1 MAYGILV
8 ILALVYLALLLML
21 VSKIVEGLLRLFFG
35 VSFDRSKHSSDTGL
49 LGVLGLLGCSCC
61 GGRRRGGHRRKRNS
75 GKRADGSG
83 RPHMSSSALGGM
95 SQMDRESDI
104 SSYMPPAGG
113 AGGMGG
119 HHADD
124 GTSTP
129 PRFLH
134 AESRKGSTYS
144 QPPSVLRP
152 EHANRPYR
160 EAGPVGEEGEGYIMG
175 AWQPFPRASVGSG
188 TAYSPLVGE
197 VTSAGT
203 GGAGLGIAAAAFR
216 HGSSPVP
223 DGPPAG
229 AQKAA
234 MVGGPAAA
242 VVPQAAPSPS
252 GFARVGGGRAHID
265 TPYAIATGST
275 QTFPSLGQ
283 QSVHSQSQPQPQPQ
297 STRVHTQSFGASV
310 ASVTTMT
317 PTLTTAG
324 MRTAASALVYDD
336 TEPAMSFSSV
346 DAGVGSNGLPP
357 GAMMPAHI
365 RTKSQT
371 AIVEDFHPLPA
382 PASDGGAASS
392 STSGSRLSMPQ
403 VQQQQQQQ
411 QQQPPS
417 AWDLQARPA
426 GVRQTHVSENSYL
439 RAPPHFTLGGG
450 AENEDESGDE
460 QGALQKKKAR
470 PWYHIGRGRA
480 HSSEGRTSTSAAAAQ
495 GLGAGPG
502 ATSVDAEMGGLGAA
516 PQPQRSFV
524 VIRKPPGSMG
534 RLNQAASGSS
544 DAPKTMT
551 RPPTR

>member
-61 GGRRRGGHRRKRNS
+61 GGRRRGGNRRKRHS
-75 GKRADGSG
+75 GKRTDGGG
-83 RPHMSSSALGGM
+83 RPHTSSSALGAM

-113 AGGMGG
+113 VGV
-119 HHADD
+119 HPADD
-124 GTSTP
+124 GRATP

-175 AWQPFPRASVGSG
+175 AWQPFPRTSVGSG

-197 VTSAGT
+197 AVAGA
-203 GGAGLGIAAAAFR
+203 GGAGLGIAAAGYR

-234 MVGGPAAA
+234 VVGGPATTAVAA
-242 VVPQAAPSPS
+242 VAAPSPS

-265 TPYAIATGST
+265 TPYAISTGST

-283 QSVHSQSQPQPQPQ
+283 QSVQSQNQ
-297 STRVHTQSFGASV
+297 SQTQNVRNQTQSFGTSV
-310 ASVTTMT
+310 ASVTT

-324 MRTAASALVYDD
+324 ARSAASALVYDD
-336 TEPAMSFSSV
+336 AEPAMSFSSV
-346 DAGVGSNGLPP
+346 EAGSNGLPP

-371 AIVEDFHPLPA
+371 AIVEDYLPLPA
-382 PASDGGAASS
+382 PAAEAGAASGS
-392 STSGSRLSMPQ
+392 GSASGSRLSMPQ
-403 VQQQQQQQ
+403 VQQQQP

-439 RAPPHFTLGGG
+439 RAPPHFTLGG

-480 HSSEGRTSTSAAAAQ
+480 HSSEGRTTTTTSAQ
-495 GLGAGPG
+495 EFGAGGSSG
-502 ATSVDAEMGGLGAA
+502 AVDAEMGGLGAA
-516 PQPQRSFV
+516 AQPQRSFV

-534 RLNQAASGSS
+534 RLNQAASGSGGA
-544 DAPKTMT
+544 DTAYPKTVS